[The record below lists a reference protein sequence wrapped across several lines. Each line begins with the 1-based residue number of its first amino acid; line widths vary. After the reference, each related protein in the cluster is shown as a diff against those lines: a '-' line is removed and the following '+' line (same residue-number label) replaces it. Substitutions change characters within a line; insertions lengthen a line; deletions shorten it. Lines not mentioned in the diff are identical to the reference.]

1 MKTPAR
7 LWNEHRDMVYK
18 SDGPLMESVEF
29 EAKRS
34 FFAGSE
40 AMFKIMDSLSG
51 LKTNHA
57 LRLLSEYREMNRY

>member
-1 MKTPAR
+1 
-7 LWNEHRDMVYK
+7 
-18 SDGPLMESVEF
+18 MESVEF

-57 LRLLSEYREMNRY
+57 LRLLSEYREMNRTAAMETVPDDEQDEQL

>member
-7 LWNEHRDMVYK
+7 LWNAHRDMVYK

-40 AMFKIMDSLSG
+40 AMVKIMDSLSG
-51 LKTNHA
+51 LKTTT
-57 LRLLSEYREMNRY
+57 LCDC